1 MMNHRRTLALA
12 CVLMALLL
20 PSLALAQGDDLL
32 PPHPYTVC
40 EWGLLVAERASNYV
54 RITDVLPGEDTMTI
68 SGRGAG
74 LFEGNVVVQALDAEG
89 NVLAEVPTTMVAE
102 EVGGE
107 GEWSTELSVSAEAGT
122 FGSIYAFSPSP
133 KDGSPM
139 AEDWLAVTFDGGGL
153 ASFVIITQ
161 PDEASLHSGDSIA
174 LAGRADVFENHL
186 EFILENKTGRD
197 LWLQSASVG
206 EDGTWQAEIGAEVPQ
221 PTAGWLVG
229 FSVLPDADFPTAYD
243 YVPLMIGAGWRDFPL
258 VLRVG
263 ADDMILT
270 AEDPCEAAEMQMGE
284 GGSKVPVTVESV
296 LAQSTLSIPPQVNL
310 IIEGTRPA
318 ECDFPL
324 RVELQPAGTD
334 ITAEI
339 YQYVA
344 ADAGCDGEAIPYTTQ
359 IPLGELAD
367 DGYTFT
373 VNDVRAE

>member
-20 PSLALAQGDDLL
+20 PSLALAQGGEM

-40 EWGLLVAERASNYV
+40 EWGLLVIERGSHDV
-54 RITDVLPGEDTMTI
+54 RITDVLPGEDVLTI

-74 LFEGNVVVQALDAEG
+74 LFEGNVVVQAWDIEG

-107 GEWSTELSVSAEAGT
+107 GEWSAELSVPTEPGT

-133 KDGSPM
+133 RDGSPM
-139 AEDWLAVTFDGGGL
+139 AEDWLMVTFDGGGL

-161 PDEASLHSGDSIA
+161 PDEASLHSGDTIA
-174 LAGRADVFENHL
+174 LAGRGDVFENNL
-186 EFILENKTGRD
+186 EFILENETGRD
-197 LWLQSASVG
+197 LWLQSATVD
-206 EDGTWQAEIGAEVPQ
+206 EDGTWQTEIRAEVPQ

-243 YVPLMIGAGWRDFPL
+243 YVPLMIGTDWSDFPL

-263 ADDMILT
+263 AEDTILS
-270 AEDPCEAAEMQMGE
+270 AEDPCEAADMQMG
-284 GGSKVPVTVESV
+284 GDGSKVPITVESV
-296 LAQSTLSIPPQVNL
+296 LAQSTRSIPPQVTL
-310 IIEGTRPA
+310 LIEGTRPA

-324 RVELQPAGTD
+324 RTELRPAGTD
-334 ITAEI
+334 ITVEI

-344 ADAGCDGEAIPYTTQ
+344 ADASCGGEAIPYSAR
-359 IPLGELAD
+359 IPLGELGD

-373 VNDVRAE
+373 VNGVPAE